1 MPEAFDLQRFL
12 DAQATVYQN
21 ALSELRAGHKRT
33 HWMWFIFPQVAGLG
47 HSAMAQRYAISSRA
61 EAQHYLEHPILAQ
74 RLRQCTEAVLSVEG
88 KTALQIFGAPDDTK
102 FRSSMTLFEAVSQ
115 DGLFG
120 KALALFW
127 RRARSGDTRLPQQS
141 MSTEEGVN
149 DSQAATGTDQR

>member
-61 EAQHYLEHPILAQ
+61 EAQHYLAHPVLAQ
-74 RLRQCTEAVLSVEG
+74 RLRQCTEAVLSVQG
-88 KTALQIFGAPDDTK
+88 KTTLQIFGAPDDTK

-115 DGLFG
+115 DGLFR
-120 KALALFW
+120 KALDRFYGGE
-127 RRARSGDTRLPQQS
+127 RD
-141 MSTEEGVN
+141 
-149 DSQAATGTDQR
+149 QATLDFLSSR

>member
-61 EAQHYLEHPILAQ
+61 EAQHYLEHPIL
-74 RLRQCTEAVLSVEG
+74 LSVF
-88 KTALQIFGAPDDTK
+88 ANVLRRC
-102 FRSSMTLFEAVSQ
+102 FRCRVKRPFRFSVRRMTPSFAH
-115 DGLFG
+115 
-120 KALALFW
+120 
-127 RRARSGDTRLPQQS
+127 R
-141 MSTEEGVN
+141 
-149 DSQAATGTDQR
+149 